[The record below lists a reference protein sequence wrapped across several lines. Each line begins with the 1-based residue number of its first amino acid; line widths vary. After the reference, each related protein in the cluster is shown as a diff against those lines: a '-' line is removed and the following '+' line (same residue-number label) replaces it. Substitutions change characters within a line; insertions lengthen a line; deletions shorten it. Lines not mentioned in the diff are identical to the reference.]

1 MIYCICSSQVSN
13 FFLSAETVILGCSW
27 VAFKPVMACKMMHQI
42 AYGFY
47 LSIKKC
53 SKLGQKS
60 FWLCL
65 PTPYD
70 KPQDFAKWK
79 TLLRYNIS
87 VLSFIIIVFVVV
99 ILKIFGLVQ
108 HPWNGPFL
116 GFFCTLLSQIL
127 FNLADILTRGSLQ

>member
-60 FWLCL
+60 AAHFVSFFVYALLHRLSYAPRFCKLKDLIKIYICGTFQHYSICGREVKGFWIDSA
-65 PTPYD
+65 P
-70 KPQDFAKWK
+70 
-79 TLLRYNIS
+79 
-87 VLSFIIIVFVVV
+87 
-99 ILKIFGLVQ
+99 
-108 HPWNGPFL
+108 
-116 GFFCTLLSQIL
+116 
-127 FNLADILTRGSLQ
+127 